1 MKTTKQFIIGSNV
14 FFADYYDD
22 YISHDIDELH
32 IMDNWSIK
40 NTNVLNL
47 KNNDKDIFY
56 FKDMSKQE
64 FINDTLTC
72 NTPMRVGKFLVPEFA
87 QHLNMTIDDLKQLK
101 PMIDKLDD
109 KHKYEQLIY
118 DFYIENN
125 DIILKEK
132 QRDIVYDEYKKY
144 RR

>member
-125 DIILKEK
+125 DFILTEK

>member
-14 FFADYYDD
+14 FFTDYYDD

-40 NTNVLNL
+40 NTNVLNF
-47 KNNDKDIFY
+47 KNNGKDIFY

-64 FINDTLTC
+64 FINDTLMC

-109 KHKYEQLIY
+109 KHKYEQMIY

-125 DIILKEK
+125 DFILTEK

>member
-47 KNNDKDIFY
+47 KNNGKDIFY

-72 NTPMRVGKFLVPEFA
+72 NTPMRVGKFLIPEFA
-87 QHLNMTIDDLKQLK
+87 QYLNMTIDDLKQLK

-109 KHKYEQLIY
+109 KHKYEQIIY
-118 DFYIENN
+118 NFYIENN
-125 DIILKEK
+125 DFILTEK

>member
-1 MKTTKQFIIGSNV
+1 MKTTKQFIIGSSV

-47 KNNDKDIFY
+47 KNNGKDIFY

-72 NTPMRVGKFLVPEFA
+72 NTPMRVGKFLIPEFA
-87 QHLNMTIDDLKQLK
+87 QYLNMTIDDLKQLK

-109 KHKYEQLIY
+109 KHKYEQIIY
-118 DFYIENN
+118 NFYIENN
-125 DIILKEK
+125 DFILTEK

>member
-14 FFADYYDD
+14 FFTDYYDD

-47 KNNDKDIFY
+47 KNNGKDIFY

-64 FINDTLTC
+64 FINDTLMC

-109 KHKYEQLIY
+109 KHKYEQMIY

-125 DIILKEK
+125 DFILTEK